1 MKQKLTPRQ
10 QEVLDAIKAMIE
22 QNGWPPTRVELA
34 KHFGFASPNAAQTL
48 LEEIARK
55 GHITITPKVSRG
67 IRIAA

>member
-10 QEVLDAIKAMIE
+10 QEVLDAIKTMIE

-48 LEEIARK
+48 LELSLI
-55 GHITITPKVSRG
+55 HI
-67 IRIAA
+67 